1 MKEMANSGGYIKTKI
16 ATWAKSV
23 GAEGITDEIQ
33 GKNPSFQYKIAKK
46 LVFNKVRQALGLDKV
61 KIFAF
66 GAAPLATDIRFYFLT
81 LGFPLRNVYGMSECA
96 GPATMT
102 ELNLLYPDKD
112 YMKEAGTEYA
122 GTELKI
128 VPSNPGDEEGKTY
141 YYVGE
146 ICYRGRHIFM
156 GYFKNPEE
164 TAKSIDAD
172 GFLHSG
178 DIGRIDANGVL
189 FITGRV
195 KELLITAAGENIP
208 PVLI

>member
-1 MKEMANSGGYIKTKI
+1 
-16 ATWAKSV
+16 
-23 GAEGITDEIQ
+23 
-33 GKNPSFQYKIAKK
+33 
-46 LVFNKVRQALGLDKV
+46 
-61 KIFAF
+61 
-66 GAAPLATDIRFYFLT
+66 
-81 LGFPLRNVYGMSECA
+81 
-96 GPATMT
+96 
-102 ELNLLYPDKD
+102 
-112 YMKEAGTEYA
+112 MKEAGTEYA